1 MLVSLNNPHVILELF
16 GLMVPLHQ
24 DHSLNLEIMC
34 SSSLYHYYLILL
46 QQSLGVHQMF
56 VDHKD

>member
-24 DHSLNLEIMC
+24 DLSNKGNRKLTGLEPLPGEDPKKQMKLLNICE
-34 SSSLYHYYLILL
+34 
-46 QQSLGVHQMF
+46 
-56 VDHKD
+56 